1 MAADSHET
9 TADVSLMQELR
20 PLAKR
25 LSAASDEL
33 NQALLIIQDKLTA
46 LALGVEEWVPIPT
59 TRSCAREATDIPDQ
73 EWHESQF
80 GYAQVGDG
88 WALITRSAHFQGREP
103 EDPEGDGHAYKY
115 LEARPLLRAPRDLR
129 L

>member
-88 WALITRSAHFQGREP
+88 WALITRSAHFQGP
-103 EDPEGDGHAYKY
+103 
-115 LEARPLLRAPRDLR
+115 
-129 L
+129 